1 MCYLLKIA
9 IIIQNSSTRAIFNC
23 EIFDVVKIVNNIQ
36 FILSEL
42 LMILISYYLLST
54 EDSRNNGDDDD
65 DDDEQLKTIIII
77 TIKLKTFPSSYLQ

>member
-36 FILSEL
+36 FVLNKQ

-54 EDSRNNGDDDD
+54 EDDDD
-65 DDDEQLKTIIII
+65 DDDEQLK
-77 TIKLKTFPSSYLQ
+77 KS